1 MFEAAGVV
9 AEPPNSNVDPP
20 PPPPPPPPLLLLPP
34 NAKLGVDVAA
44 GPAAEA
50 SEVAEAPNEKLEVA
64 FDGVGAPNAGVE
76 ADVDEDESP
85 PPKENPV
92 LFPLAGVEFPKV
104 EPPAPLVFSFFS
116 CSFCSR
122 LHSLLCPPS
131 FQCFIW
137 QSLLQ

>member
-64 FDGVGAPNAGVE
+64 FDGVAAPNAGVE
-76 ADVDEDESP
+76 EDVDEDESP

-104 EPPAPLVFSFFS
+104 EPPAPIRASIRDFIASADVVEVPLV
-116 CSFCSR
+116 
-122 LHSLLCPPS
+122 LLA
-131 FQCFIW
+131 
-137 QSLLQ
+137 